1 MIVLIVLLMIA
12 ALIVIESRSFSISLA
27 ALAAAGILVAAL
39 LWLAQAALPAILQLA
54 AVPIIIFILARVLSR
69 RLKSDPPAEK
79 EIIPTVASLVFILL
93 ALISNYYLFR
103 SFPVNLPQPSALHEI
118 RIMDW
123 IGAGAVLI
131 AAIIGA
137 LALMRK
143 EEGEKKL

>member
-12 ALIVIESRSFSISLA
+12 ALIVIESRSFSISLT
-27 ALAAAGILVAAL
+27 ALATAGILVAAI

-54 AVPIIIFILARVLSR
+54 AVPIIIFILARALSHR
-69 RLKSDPPAEK
+69 PKSDPPAEK